1 MLLVIGRRLCR
12 GPHLSGAGGSYHS
25 KYQLLQ
31 HLLRRP
37 LSNSES
43 PDSDPDSGGS
53 YDWLPP
59 DDSPVFGA
67 YRKHQDARDPSI
79 EPAGTGR
86 SRVLEPEPDTG
97 AGVLQDEEVIEVIDL
112 EATLR
117 NETNQQILDAMEDE
131 DEIGDDIETDDGFSI
146 ESSTSNWKDLLKE
159 LKEDGQNDMLDNLV
173 EEYGLQSFL
182 DDMDDEE
189 LNVNAE
195 TDETPLSNDDEWN
208 EDVLKSVEGLSQD
221 DIIDELIECSPS
233 LSQLELEMLSESLGD
248 EGELDS
254 LKGTDMENT
263 YSDFRKMVWEDYQAR
278 LNGSGNEDHVL
289 RTQEKNAFES
299 AKNGS
304 SDLPS
309 DWHDFDSSAAF
320 KQDFSAQEE
329 NLGEIDPS
337 AGDPST
343 SGLDNTIDWLQAR
356 RKRLGESDENSR
368 PTHLFSPDEA
378 ESFRHRNS
386 HIPVQL
392 HTLFTPSELSVS
404 LTALGATDVKIID
417 VRGYDKYGSSLG
429 CDYMLLA
436 TGRNVSHLRV
446 LAESVVRNLRSRR
459 LNERGVPGASGPEGG
474 RVTNK
479 RSLKRNKIAGVSS
492 SGKFD
497 DEWFVVDCENVHV
510 HILDKTARSCLR
522 LESLWDLSDPN
533 SEGSKLRRLD
543 LNNEDAVDEF
553 VAANPVPDEY
563 AASVHPS
570 SANHI
575 QDGDGRI
582 DVVTVNPNPKSF
594 SARWSGELKGKSMKK
609 HRR

>member
-1 MLLVIGRRLCR
+1 MLQVIGRRLCR
-12 GPHLSGAGGSYHS
+12 GHLRDTLAGGYRAKH
-25 KYQLLQ
+25 QLPQ
-31 HLLRRP
+31 HLLSRP
-37 LSNSES
+37 LSSSKS
-43 PDSDPDSGGS
+43 PESDPDGGEN

-67 YRKHQDARDPSI
+67 HRKHQDARDPTI
-79 EPAGTGR
+79 DLAAAGAGSQVR
-86 SRVLEPEPDTG
+86 SRLEPETG
-97 AGVLQDEEVIEVIDL
+97 VGALQGEEIIEVVDL

-117 NETNQQILDAMEDE
+117 DESNRQILDAMEDE
-131 DEIGDDIETDDGFSI
+131 DEIVDDAESGDGFSI
-146 ESSTSNWKDLLKE
+146 ESSTADWKELLKE
-159 LKEDGQNDMLDNLV
+159 LKDDGQNDMLDSIV

-182 DDMDDEE
+182 EDLDDEE
-189 LNVNAE
+189 MNAKSEPE
-195 TDETPLSNDDEWN
+195 TSPSSDDEWN

-233 LSQLELEMLSESLGD
+233 LSQLELEMLSEGLGD
-248 EGELDS
+248 EGDLDS
-254 LKGTDMENT
+254 DMENT

-278 LNGSGNEDHVL
+278 IRINENRHGEHANEVL
-289 RTQEKNAFES
+289 QDQENSASES
-299 AKNGS
+299 ATDES

-309 DWHDFDSSAAF
+309 DWHDFDSNAAF
-320 KQDFSAQEE
+320 KRDFSAQD
-329 NLGEIDPS
+329 EIDPS

-343 SGLDNTIDWLQAR
+343 SGLDDTIDWLQAR
-356 RKRLGESDENSR
+356 RKRLGETDEKKR

-378 ESFRHRNS
+378 ESFRHKNS

-417 VRGYDKYGSSLG
+417 VRGYEKYGSSPG

-446 LAESVVRNLRSRR
+446 LAESVVRNLRLRR

-479 RSLKRNKIAGVSS
+479 RSLKRNKVAGVSS

-497 DEWFVVDCENVHV
+497 DEWFVVDCDNVHV
-510 HILDKTARSCLR
+510 HILDRTARSCLQ

-543 LNNEDAVDEF
+543 LDNEDAVDEF
-553 VAANPVPDEY
+553 VGMYPILRY
-563 AASVHPS
+563 
-570 SANHI
+570 
-575 QDGDGRI
+575 
-582 DVVTVNPNPKSF
+582 
-594 SARWSGELKGKSMKK
+594 
-609 HRR
+609 